1 MPNNENLIEE
11 VLYSS
16 QHISSIPSHGDEN
29 QDVHWFP
36 MRVVYGKVLFV
47 NRTLEELGVEHYLAL
62 EEKIDISSGEPRV
75 VSVPIIDDLIF
86 VRSTKKHIT
95 ELKHGSAHCQ
105 HLRFITF
112 IPRSELRN
120 GMTEM
125 EKDAVRRIV
134 IVPNAEMSQFFLAIN
149 QTTNHVTIIPF
160 SKAFKYIGHKI
171 RILLGPLAGCV
182 GTLRRIKKNKH
193 VHIDCGGFLT
203 AELGFMPKEMY
214 EIIEEYR

>member
-1 MPNNENLIEE
+1 MPNTENLTEE

-16 QHISSIPSHGDEN
+16 PNNTSIPSHGDE
-29 QDVHWFP
+29 DLVMHWFP
-36 MRVVYGKVLFV
+36 MRVVYDKVLLV
-47 NRTLEELGVEHYLAL
+47 NRTLEKLSVEHYLAL
-62 EEKIDISSGEPRV
+62 EEKIDISSGKPRV

-112 IPRSELRN
+112 IPRLEMRN

-134 IVPNAEMSQFFLAIN
+134 VVPDAEMSQFFQAIN
-149 QTTNHVTIIPF
+149 QTTNHVTIIPY
-160 SKAFKYIGHKI
+160 KDVFKYIGHKI
-171 RILLGPLAGCV
+171 RILQGPLAGCI
-182 GTLRRIKKNKH
+182 GTLRRIKKNKR
-193 VHIDCGGFLT
+193 VCIDCGIFLT
-203 AELGFMPKEMY
+203 AELGYMPKEMY
-214 EIIEEYR
+214 EIIEKI

>member
-1 MPNNENLIEE
+1 MPNTENLTEE

-16 QHISSIPSHGDEN
+16 QHISSIPSHGDED

-36 MRVVYGKVLFV
+36 MRVVYDKVLLV

-75 VSVPIIDDLIF
+75 VSVPIIENLIF

-125 EKDAVRRIV
+125 EKDAARRIV
-134 IVPNAEMSQFFLAIN
+134 VVPDAEMSQFFQAIN
-149 QTTNHVTIIPF
+149 QTTYHVTIIPF
-160 SKAFKYIGHKI
+160 SEAFKDIGRKI
-171 RILLGPLAGCV
+171 RILQGPLAGCI
-182 GTLRRIKKNKH
+182 GTLRRVKNNKR
-193 VHIDCGGFLT
+193 VYIDCGGFYT
-203 AELGFMPKEMY
+203 AELGYLPKDKY
-214 EIIEEYR
+214 VIIED